1 MIDVQKNFSEAK
13 QERTAKR
20 QPRKETCSKLINQLD
35 QAGPTCYTFALSV
48 ADFAKK
54 LKWCSLTST
63 GCFFKCISLSAF
75 DTTSHQ
81 NWNSDPILFYFSG
94 KNQVDEIKRFY
105 ATLEGTKKT
114 SQ

>member
-35 QAGPTCYTFALSV
+35 QAGLTCYTFALSV

-63 GCFFKCISLSAF
+63 GCFFKCISLSTF
-75 DTTSHQ
+75 DTTSSQ
-81 NWNSDPILFYFSG
+81 KLESDLFLYSMF
-94 KNQVDEIKRFY
+94 QVRPWP
-105 ATLEGTKKT
+105 
-114 SQ
+114 